1 MQCTCFFLKIQTT
14 GAAMGT
20 PIALR
25 YANLITDNFEKQFFR
40 DYFQEIELSSPL
52 VWFHFLDW
60 FSLIQKTDYKN
71 FKLMPD
77 LFTFLKIKTLEAL
90 LYLIIRASFC
100 ICYYLSLCQKTLTN
114 DILVHS
120 LFSKQLSSGLVSI
133 PG

>member
-1 MQCTCFFLKIQTT
+1 
-14 GAAMGT
+14 MGT

-77 LFTFLKIKTLEAL
+77 LFTFLKIKTLPYAK
-90 LYLIIRASFC
+90 R
-100 ICYYLSLCQKTLTN
+100 
-114 DILVHS
+114 H
-120 LFSKQLSSGLVSI
+120 
-133 PG
+133 